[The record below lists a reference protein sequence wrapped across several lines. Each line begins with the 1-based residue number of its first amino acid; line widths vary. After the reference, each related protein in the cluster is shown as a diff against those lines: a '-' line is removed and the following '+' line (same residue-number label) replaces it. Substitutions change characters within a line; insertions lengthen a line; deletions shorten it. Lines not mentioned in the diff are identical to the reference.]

1 MRVAVLFLLWMVLG
15 GLPVQADQMDELM
28 DRYDAEFSAA
38 VPAPNSSV
46 HSDYKFDQI
55 AMGGLY
61 TTKSLQLIYQQ
72 NQELIAKQD
81 DLIDKYNE
89 MIEQNREIIRLLKV
103 IAREPPPQ

>member
-1 MRVAVLFLLWMVLG
+1 MRIAVVFLLLSGFGV
-15 GLPVQADQMDELM
+15 LPVQADQMDELL

-38 VPAPNSSV
+38 VPAPSSSV

-55 AMGGLY
+55 AMAGLY

-103 IAREPPPQ
+103 IAGEPQPR